1 LKVKCTMPPPRP
13 PSRIEPLA
21 IPVFAISWFAD
32 PANGR
37 SITAYSGGGGSARTG
52 VKNLIVIQDGIDA
65 ERTISTSDKVGIAL
79 QVYKNPTSNKLWL
92 VVALGY
98 DIHRY
103 SVPEGEFDGSLS
115 IDNKVSD
122 DPKESS
128 CAIAI
133 NGMTD
138 KIAVGCD
145 SGLVMIYPTSDNK
158 FGSVPTPLVTCSG
171 HTNSICAISF
181 SLRGGK
187 VLTSAKDGYARV
199 WDVNDGAN
207 ISEMLCNCDEGN
219 TPPTPTNRSP
229 PQILVRGCAFAD
241 MDGKVVLTVASARRG
256 KAYLSQW
263 LQEKDDESYKCAIRS
278 ECSPNPISAMCMSQD
293 GRLLTLGS
301 VNGSIILWSVLD
313 WVLLKIFPEVHDLPV
328 TCIAARPFD
337 VDLQGENFTGVRIHA
352 KSASADG
359 QMGCL
364 TLQRKAIKRQ
374 NVSRSTGGG
383 LMHTIHRVLVTSL
396 VAWLLSP
403 IAKETV
409 HKCRYVYDERRWGE
423 LMHCFVDDVLIA
435 PSTRPGVSFIPY

>member
-1 LKVKCTMPPPRP
+1 MPPPRA

-52 VKNLIVIQDGIDA
+52 VKNLIVIQDGVDA
-65 ERTISTSDKVGIAL
+65 ERTISTGDKVGIAL
-79 QVYKNPTSNKLWL
+79 QVYKNPTTNKLWMI
-92 VVALGY
+92 VALGSDVY
-98 DIHRY
+98 RY
-103 SVPEGEFDGSLS
+103 SVPEGEFDSGLT
-115 IDNKVSD
+115 INTDDSD
-122 DPKESS
+122 DTRESC
-128 CAIAI
+128 CAISI
-133 NGMTD
+133 NGMAD

-145 SGLVMIYPTSDNK
+145 SGLVMIYPTSDDK
-158 FGSVPTPLVTCSG
+158 FGLGQRPLVTCSG
-171 HTNSICAISF
+171 HTNSICAICF
-181 SLRGGK
+181 SLRGGR

-199 WDVNDGAN
+199 WDAN
-207 ISEMLCNCDEGN
+207 NGKSISEMLCNCDEKN

-256 KAYLSQW
+256 KAYLAQW
-263 LQEKDDESYKCAIRS
+263 LQEKNEESYKCAIRS

-313 WVLLKIFPEVHDLPV
+313 WVQLKIFSEVHDLPV

-337 VDLQGENFTGVRIHA
+337 VDLQGENFTGVRVHA

-364 TLQRKAIKRQ
+364 TLQRKATKRRD
-374 NVSRSTGGG
+374 VSSSTGGG
-383 LMHTIHRVLVTSL
+383 LMHSIHRLLVVTFVL
-396 VAWLLSP
+396 WFLSP
-403 IAKETV
+403 IARETV
-409 HKCRYVYDERRWGE
+409 DKCGYVYYEQRWSE
-423 LMHCFVDDVLIA
+423 LLRCFVDDVLIA
-435 PSTRPGVSFIPY
+435 PSTRPGVTSVPH

>member
-1 LKVKCTMPPPRP
+1 MPPPRP

-32 PANGR
+32 PADGR

-52 VKNLIVIQDGIDA
+52 VKNLIVIQDGVDA
-65 ERTISTSDKVGIAL
+65 ERTISTGDKVGIAL
-79 QVYKNPTSNKLWL
+79 QVYKNPTTNKLWL
-92 VVALGY
+92 IVALGSEVC
-98 DIHRY
+98 RY
-103 SVPEGEFDGSLS
+103 SIPEGELDSGLTISGNNS
-115 IDNKVSD
+115 KEK
-122 DPKESS
+122 KESC
-128 CAIAI
+128 CAVAI
-133 NGMTD
+133 NSMAD

-145 SGLVMIYPTSDNK
+145 SGIVMIYPTSDDK
-158 FGSVPTPLVTCSG
+158 FIEEQRPLVTFSS

-181 SLRGGK
+181 SLRGGR

-199 WDVNDGAN
+199 WDVNYGEC
-207 ISEMLCNCDEGN
+207 ISEMLCSCDDKN
-219 TPPTPTNRSP
+219 APPAPTNRSP

-241 MDGKVVLTVASARRG
+241 MDGKVALTVASARRG
-256 KAYLSQW
+256 KAFLTQW
-263 LQEKDDESYKCAIRS
+263 LQKNDGESFICAIRS

-313 WVLLKIFPEVHDLPV
+313 WVLLKIFSEVHDLPV

-364 TLQRKAIKRQ
+364 TLQRKAAQRREISSDSGK
-374 NVSRSTGGG
+374 GF
-383 LMHTIHRVLVTSL
+383 MHITHRIIITSIVL
-396 VAWLLSP
+396 WLLSP
-403 IAKETV
+403 IARETTW
-409 HKCRYVYDERRWGE
+409 KCGYVYQEHRWGE
-423 LMHCFVDDVLIA
+423 LLNCFVDDVLIA
-435 PSTRPGVSFIPY
+435 PSPRPGVASIPH